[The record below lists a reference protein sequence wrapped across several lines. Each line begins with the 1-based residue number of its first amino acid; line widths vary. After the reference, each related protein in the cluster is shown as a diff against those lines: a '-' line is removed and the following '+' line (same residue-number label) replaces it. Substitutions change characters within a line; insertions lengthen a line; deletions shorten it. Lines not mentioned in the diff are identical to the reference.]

1 MRRFTRLGLMCFWVI
16 LALVLTNRPA
26 PRVLPD
32 PAALTT
38 VPLGAL
44 PKTRPR
50 GAVVVL
56 TDAAGVLDMPDPRW
70 FLLVTVRDVAGDPVA
85 AQVALVDRHTG
96 TVTTYAPRPTHLLNL
111 PASNRDLVLRVSAP
125 GYAAVEQAFRV
136 DLRADADYV
145 WHVVLELVMERSE

>member
-1 MRRFTRLGLMCFWVI
+1 MCFWVI

-38 VPLGAL
+38 VPLRTL
-44 PKTRPR
+44 PTARPR

-56 TDAAGVLDMPDPRW
+56 TDAADVLDMPDPRW
-70 FLLVTVRDVAGDPVA
+70 FLLVTVSDVAGDPVA
-85 AQVALVDRHTG
+85 AQVDLVDRPTG

-111 PASNRDLVLRVSAP
+111 PASNRDLVLRVSAS
-125 GYAAVEQAFRV
+125 GYASVEQVFRV
-136 DLRADADYV
+136 TLHADADYAWPV
-145 WHVVLELVMERSE
+145 TLVVAPAR

>member
-1 MRRFTRLGLMCFWVI
+1 MRRFARLALVGFWVI
-16 LALVLTNRPA
+16 LALVLTNSPA
-26 PRVLPD
+26 PRGLPD

-44 PKTRPR
+44 PTTRPR

-56 TDAAGVLDMPDPRW
+56 TDAADVLDMPDPRW
-70 FLLVTVRDVAGDPVA
+70 FLLVTVNNVAGDPVA
-85 AQVALVDRHTG
+85 AQVDLVDRPTG

-125 GYAAVEQAFRV
+125 RYAAVEQAFRV
-136 DLRADADYV
+136 DLRADTDYV
-145 WHVVLELVMERSE
+145 WVVILEP